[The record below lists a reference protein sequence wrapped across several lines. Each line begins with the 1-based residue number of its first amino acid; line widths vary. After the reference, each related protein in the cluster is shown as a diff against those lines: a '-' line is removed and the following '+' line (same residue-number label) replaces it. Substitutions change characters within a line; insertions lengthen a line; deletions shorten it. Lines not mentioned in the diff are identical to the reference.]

1 MALEGANTALETVRF
16 MGLAW
21 LFPVSLGQILDLEYY
36 FLTVLDLDTNLEFA
50 STNVT
55 YPVET
60 LPLTPCCSLVTARGN
75 PAPALLVHGLGE
87 LDVAGPRHL
96 PGLAAELHRGE
107 AQPGPGPQLHVT
119 RGHKVPE
126 IKLYAGQVSHDIPV
140 IPLSQVG

>member
-1 MALEGANTALETVRF
+1 MAIEGANTALETVRF

-60 LPLTPCCSLVTARGN
+60 LPLTPCCSLVTAQ
-75 PAPALLVHGLGE
+75 
-87 LDVAGPRHL
+87 GPR
-96 PGLAAELHRGE
+96 PRPRPACTRTWGAGCCRPSPLAR
-107 AQPGPGPQLHVT
+107 
-119 RGHKVPE
+119 
-126 IKLYAGQVSHDIPV
+126 AGR
-140 IPLSQVG
+140 

>member
-1 MALEGANTALETVRF
+1 MAIEGANTALETVRF

-60 LPLTPCCSLVTARGN
+60 LPLTPCCSLVTGTPPPPCLDTDLGSWMLQALATCPGWPLICTGAR
-75 PAPALLVHGLGE
+75 
-87 LDVAGPRHL
+87 
-96 PGLAAELHRGE
+96 
-107 AQPGPGPQLHVT
+107 
-119 RGHKVPE
+119 
-126 IKLYAGQVSHDIPV
+126 
-140 IPLSQVG
+140 LSPDPDPSFM